1 MKKKYITVQVAAIIV
16 ALTLCSC
23 GAGSTDKNSKET
35 NKAYENTENEAGKDS
50 KEESKA
56 KDDNKETANKETAK
70 QETTTFEETTTGSY
84 SGNYSEFST
93 ELNEYGVGINRLED
107 GRYMEPLYWQEKWAD
122 YNVDF
127 TKENEK
133 VVYLTFDEG
142 YENGYSAKIL
152 DVLKE
157 KNCKAVFFVTMDWVK
172 SEPDL
177 VKRMIDEGHVIGNHS
192 VHHKSMP
199 TLSVEEMTNEVME
212 LHNYIKENYNY
223 DMYLFRPPMGH
234 YSEQSLKVL
243 ENLGYTTVLWSFAH
257 VDWITDNQPSH
268 DEALKTCEERL
279 HNGAL
284 YLLHAVSEANTSVL
298 GEFIDYARA
307 SGYTFM
313 EYTRDKADIGH

>member
-1 MKKKYITVQVAAIIV
+1 MRKKYFTMQAVAV
-16 ALTLCSC
+16 VTALTLCAC
-23 GAGSTDKNSKET
+23 GAGSSEKATNTSSVSSENANEDKNSENNENKTTADDKKKDET
-35 NKAYENTENEAGKDS
+35 TEETT
-50 KEESKA
+50 EE
-56 KDDNKETANKETAK
+56 
-70 QETTTFEETTTGSY
+70 ETTTAEQTTTGSY
-84 SGNYSEFST
+84 AGNFSEYST
-93 ELNEYGVGINRLED
+93 ELVEYGVGLNRLED
-107 GRYMEPLYWQEKWAD
+107 GRFEGPIYCQNKWAD
-122 YNVDF
+122 YKVDF
-127 TKENEK
+127 AKENEK

-157 KNCKAVFFVTMDWVK
+157 KDCKAVFFVTMDWVK
-172 SEPDL
+172 SEPEL
-177 VKRMIDEGHVIGNHS
+177 LKRMIDEGHVIGNHS

-234 YSEQSLKVL
+234 YSDQSLKVL

-257 VDWITDNQPSH
+257 VDWITDDQPSH
-268 DEALKTCEERL
+268 DEALKTCTERL

-307 SGYTFM
+307 QGYTFM
-313 EYTRDKADIGH
+313 EYTRDKANVH